1 MATAMNSSTE
11 RAFRRAREILRKEG
25 ALTNVECE
33 ELTDLFDAVNGTQ
46 FMALT
51 QDPEHTRTLREYD
64 RYVRRPALPIL
75 ITMVTLLIISII
87 MGAYVSFLR

>member
-33 ELTDLFDAVNGTQ
+33 ELRDLFDAVNGTQ

-75 ITMVTLLIISII
+75 VTMVTLLIISII